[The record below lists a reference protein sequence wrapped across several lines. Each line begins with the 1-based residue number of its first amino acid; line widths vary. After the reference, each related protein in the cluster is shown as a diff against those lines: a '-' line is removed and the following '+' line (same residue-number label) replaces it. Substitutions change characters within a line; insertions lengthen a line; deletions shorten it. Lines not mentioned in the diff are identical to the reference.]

1 MMEGIIFILLLC
13 IVVVVI
19 TEKMTIRR
27 LNVENGVV
35 VSKGRCVLKP
45 GYGPIQPPSSSSS
58 SSSPITDDGT
68 DVTDDYTNQ
77 SNLDTL

>member
-13 IVVVVI
+13 IVVGVI

-58 SSSPITDDGT
+58 PITDDGT